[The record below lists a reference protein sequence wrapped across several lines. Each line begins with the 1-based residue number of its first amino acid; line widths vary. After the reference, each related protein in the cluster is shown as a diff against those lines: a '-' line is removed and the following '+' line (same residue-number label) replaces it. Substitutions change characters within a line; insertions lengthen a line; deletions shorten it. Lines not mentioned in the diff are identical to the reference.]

1 MGFDNTIDN
10 RWRPDFEAS
19 QRRVREEEEADER
32 VIYSRELS
40 FVPARRPSHEDHDA
54 QTRAL
59 IAQYARMEKLPHGS
73 TVASRLDDWR
83 WMDRMK
89 GPEEKQT
96 YLEPLIA
103 AVRRD
108 SVEHEDLLV
117 FLLIALEPVR
127 RGVSKEFCR
136 LHGGLRPAV
145 RDVNWSNR
153 AEARMIREI
162 DKQRLYDVTRAAA
175 VEALFRYPTPPPNR
189 LFPWLRNTIAHR
201 ALDHLRAE
209 LPEVEAQCANP
220 EEARALQNALAG
232 FEEVD
237 PPPMR
242 DAAGL
247 RDWRKRFNLRH
258 LYEMVDGYFEEGVVR
273 SICNQAIGRLPR
285 CQAEVINGVFL
296 EQHEP
301 EALATIRKVSPSTI
315 YNQKA
320 MAQRKL
326 YDDDDFFLALFKLG
340 AVRDRARAESL
351 AAKYP
356 DGRLPDGRRIVHIGL
371 AA

>member
-1 MGFDNTIDN
+1 MGFDNTVDS
-10 RWRPDFEAS
+10 RWRPDFES
-19 QRRVREEEEADER
+19 SRRRVHEEEAEER
-32 VIYSRELS
+32 VVYSRELS
-40 FVPARRPSHEDHDA
+40 FVPARRPERAHHDA

-59 IAQYARMEKLPHGS
+59 IEQYARMEKLPHGA
-73 TVASRLDDWR
+73 TIGARLEEWQ

-89 GPEEKQT
+89 GPEEKQA

-108 SVEHEDLLV
+108 PVTHEDLLV
-117 FLLIALEPVR
+117 FLLIVFEPAR
-127 RGVSKEFCR
+127 RGVSKAFCEIR
-136 LHGGLRPAV
+136 GGLTPAV

-162 DKQRLYDVTRAAA
+162 DRQQLYDVTRAATI
-175 VEALFRYPTPPPNR
+175 ETIFRYPAKPPDR
-189 LFPWLRNTIAHR
+189 LFPWVRNTIAHR

-209 LPEVEAQCANP
+209 LPEIEARCANP
-220 EEARALQNALAG
+220 AEARALQEALAG
-232 FEEVD
+232 FEAVE
-237 PPPMR
+237 PPAMGE
-242 DAAGL
+242 AAGL
-247 RDWRKRFNLRH
+247 RDWTRRFHLRH
-258 LYEMVDGYFEEGVVR
+258 LYEIVDDYFEENAVR

-285 CQAEVINGVFL
+285 CQAEVINGVFF

-301 EALATIRKVSPSTI
+301 ETLATLRKVSPSTI

-320 MAQRKL
+320 TAQRRL
-326 YDDDDFFLALFKLG
+326 HDDDCFFFALFKLG